1 MPSPFPGMDPYLEDP
16 EHWRGIHHTLI
27 TYMRD
32 DLQPL
37 LRPRYRADI
46 DERVVVSW
54 VDLESRTIYPDAL
67 IRPQPEPWQMPAE
80 GGGGVAVAEPAVLVA
95 DEPLTLPR
103 EEVQEAFLKIRDV
116 RSGEVVTI
124 IEVLSPTNKSEAGGG
139 RAQYLEKQAD
149 VLASNVNL
157 VEIDL
162 LRGGER
168 TAALPPKPLRVP
180 YHYVVCVQRAAR
192 RDRVEVYP
200 FTVRQR
206 LPRVRIPLRPP
217 DADVVLD
224 LPRLF
229 TRCYDNGDYRA
240 WIDYRAE
247 PDPPLEPEDA
257 AWADELLR
265 EQGLR

>member
-1 MPSPFPGMDPYLEDP
+1 MDPYLEAP
-16 EHWRGIHHTLI
+16 EHWRGVHHGLI
-27 TYMRD
+27 TYIRD

-37 LRPRYRADI
+37 LRPHYRADM
-46 DERVVVSW
+46 DERLVVSW
-54 VDLESRTIYPDAL
+54 VNLESRDIYPDVF
-67 IRPQPEPWQMPAE
+67 IRPTSGLLPAWTDT
-80 GGGGVAVAEPAVLVA
+80 GGGVAVAEREVLVA

-103 EEVQEAFLKIRDV
+103 EELQEAFLKIRDV
-116 RSGEVVTI
+116 RNGEVVTI
-124 IEVLSPTNKSEAGGG
+124 IEILSPTNKSEVGGG
-139 RAQYLEKQAD
+139 RSQYLEKQEE

-180 YHYVVCVQRAAR
+180 YQYMVCVQRAAR

-217 DADVVLD
+217 DPDVVLD
-224 LPRLF
+224 LPTLF
-229 TRCYDNGDYRA
+229 TRCYDNGDYRT
-240 WIDYRAE
+240 WIDYHAE
-247 PDPPLEPEDA
+247 PDPPLDPEDA
-257 AWADELLR
+257 AWADTLLR
-265 EQGLR
+265 EQGLRPQA